1 MEDPQQLVENGQSH
15 QTNEWFGGT
24 TISGILL
31 MKYGGFKTPI
41 MTILLGNIRFE
52 NNDIWGFYEGNAG
65 HISTSWAWNGR
76 VYQQKMMV
84 LTSRTLD
91 STINILD

>member
-52 NNDIWGFYEGNAG
+52 NNEILGFTKETLGIYQQ
-65 HISTSWAWNGR
+65 SWARNGR
-76 VYQQKMMV
+76 VHQQKMMA
-84 LTSRTLD
+84 LTNRTLD

>member
-52 NNDIWGFYEGNAG
+52 NNEILGFTKETLG
-65 HISTSWAWNGR
+65 I
-76 VYQQKMMV
+76 YQQSSK
-84 LTSRTLD
+84 
-91 STINILD
+91 